1 MNIHEMRVKYAF
13 WRCSEYSETRMLW
26 SKLTVEE
33 KGSIAFSIPRILK
46 GISTVQD
53 VDNLTDMSFEGRMC
67 LKFALRKVGMT

>member
-1 MNIHEMRVKYAF
+1 
-13 WRCSEYSETRMLW
+13 MLW